1 MCVSLVSTGRASDR
15 HAHLD
20 SELKGLQMSLRELET
35 FLKWLQEAETTVNV
49 LADASQREDLSQD
62 TAHVKE
68 LRQQLEVEAVEI
80 TCVSACKRII
90 SLSAF
95 GNTLALP
102 LLIEAWQVCGV
113 AFIYNLQL
121 RIVPLPT
128 CARSSS
134 VILLSHS
141 AWKLIACWVCTS
153 AHVCASTNPLIITQ
167 FSSQE
172 DIGTH
177 PLIIYVIFQST
188 AKVHPFSH

>member
-1 MCVSLVSTGRASDR
+1 MCLSLVSTGRASDR

-62 TAHVKE
+62 SAHVKE

-102 LLIEAWQVCGV
+102 LLIEAWQLCGV
-113 AFIYNLQL
+113 AFIHSLQL
-121 RIVPLPT
+121 RTVPLPGM
-128 CARSSS
+128 CQEP
-134 VILLSHS
+134 LSDS
-141 AWKLIACWVCTS
+141 AWKLIACCVCTS

-172 DIGTH
+172 DIDTH
-177 PLIIYVIFQST
+177 PLIIYVMFQST
-188 AKVHPFSH
+188 AKVRPFSN